1 MSPAK
6 KPPRPVTR
14 WIILWDDGDLG
25 SSVWPRKPGKGY
37 IRCRV
42 TPIRPATDAEI
53 ERLAKALYR
62 DGTKDAC
69 ARGLLGVT
77 PFHLLTGETRSRWI
91 SVARAAWRR
100 GARL

>member
-1 MSPAK
+1 MSPTK

-37 IRCRV
+37 IRCRI

-53 ERLAKALYR
+53 ERLALVLFAAGCGDR
-62 DGTKDAC
+62 DAAAAQFGMMNEEH
-69 ARGLLGVT
+69 RRWW
-77 PFHLLTGETRSRWI
+77 RS
-91 SVARAAWRR
+91 SARAAWKK
-100 GARL
+100 GARP